1 MDRPKRE
8 VQLYCNFFKL
18 DFNVM
23 MYQYRLDLADQVEP
37 AQRQEIIKKI
47 LRENKEQLRKVLG
60 ESFLILNWCIYSYST
75 SETLTLTSGDHKLD
89 IVQVAKLSPGDDICR
104 NVLGRLIKLLQERVK
119 LKKVG
124 RKLFDPSLAVT
135 VDQLEVWPGYSTAL
149 VQNANLNLLN
159 IDSVS
164 KVITNTSVLDVMN
177 KVRQQSSGNV
187 EEALNV
193 EMTGKSIMTRYNR
206 RIYRVDG
213 VLLNRTSNDSF
224 MLDNGTSVTFSQYYQ
239 DKYKLAITAN
249 QPLLR
254 HVDKK
259 TQKEVL
265 LIPELCVMT
274 GLNDQQRADRG
285 LMTRMDEVI
294 KPGASEKLKKSQ
306 HLIKTLMAQDTTR
319 KFIEDWRLKIDSNP
333 LKVQGERLH
342 TGQMLFGDN
351 VRLEVETSQNLDRDS
366 QQKMYITKQM
376 NKVVIFYGR
385 QNGNEFNTFMQMF
398 QAVTQQYA
406 VAMTGGVETVEIGD
420 MRNFN
425 EIKNAAQSKLSPQV
439 SLCIWILP
447 GRKNAGTN
455 YENIKRHLIN
465 NLPVPSQMILAMTIQ
480 GGKNLRSIITKLL
493 IQIGAKVG
501 SVPWA
506 MSDLPFVDKP
516 TMVVGLDIYKKLS
529 LKCEVM
535 SIVATIN
542 RSFSTYWSNSQFS
555 NPNFG
560 IDKFILANLDK
571 AIEKFRKDNGIT
583 PQQII
588 IMRDGVSAGDRKNV
602 QAVEVAAIRQSLA
615 DAKEKYKLPNDIAI
629 VFVTANK
636 SCNAKFFLN
645 TNPNDP
651 NALGNPV
658 PGTYVHKNVTDN
670 ESEFFLI
677 SQLTR
682 RGLASPTNYY
692 ILENDL
698 TAKLNVPIEKVR
710 DLVAMLN
717 FKLAYMYYN
726 TVGSIKIPAPIHYAH
741 RLSFMIGDKSSPN
754 DRIVPH
760 PHLAE
765 ILSLY
770 FI

>member
-1 MDRPKRE
+1 MDKPRRAVK
-8 VQLYCNFFKL
+8 VFCNFFTL
-18 DFNVM
+18 DFNQP
-23 MYQYRLDLADQVEP
+23 MYQYRLDLLEQVDP
-37 AQRQEIIKKI
+37 SSRQDLIKKI
-47 LRENKEQLRKVLG
+47 LKENKDFLRKQLG
-60 ESFLILNWCIYSYST
+60 DSFLILNWCIYSYAF
-75 SETLTLTSGDHKLD
+75 SETLTISSEDAKLEV
-89 IVQVAKLSPGDDICR
+89 VQVAKLEPNDEISR
-104 NVLGRLIKLLQERVK
+104 NVLGRLIKVLQERVK

-135 VDQLEVWPGYSTAL
+135 VDQLEIWPGYATTL
-149 VQNANLNLLN
+149 VQNARLNLLN
-159 IDSVS
+159 IDTVN
-164 KVITNTSVLDVMN
+164 KVITNVNVLDMMN
-177 KVRQQSSGNV
+177 RIRQQSSGNL
-187 EEALNV
+187 EDTLNI
-193 EMTGKSIMTRYNR
+193 ELTGKSVMTKYNR
-206 RIYRVDG
+206 RIYRVDS

-224 MLDNGTSVTFSQYYQ
+224 TLEDGTTMTFQQYYQ
-239 DKYKLAITAN
+239 DKYKVNITPN

-259 TQKEVL
+259 TQKEFL
-265 LIPELCVMT
+265 LIPDLCVMT

-285 LMTRMDEVI
+285 LMTRMDEHI
-294 KPGASEKLKKSQ
+294 KPAAGIKLKKSQ
-306 HLIKTLMAQDTTR
+306 MLIKTLMDQDHTR
-319 KFIEDWRLKIDSNP
+319 KMIEDWKLNINSNP
-333 LKVQGERLH
+333 LQVEGERLH

-351 VRLEVETSQNLDRDS
+351 VRLDVETCQNLDRDS
-366 QQKMYITKQM
+366 QQKMFIAKPM
-376 NKVVIFYGR
+376 NKLVIFFGR
-385 QNGNEFNTFMQMF
+385 MNGNEHNTFAQMF
-398 QAVTQQYA
+398 KAVCQQYA
-406 VAMTGGVETVEIGD
+406 VPIAGVESVEIGD

-465 NLPVPSQMILAMTIQ
+465 NLPVPSQMILAATIAA
-480 GGKNLRSIITKLL
+480 GKNLRSIISKLL

-506 MSDLPFVDKP
+506 MSELPFVDKP
-516 TMVVGLDIYKKLS
+516 TMIVGLDVYNKMS
-529 LKCEVM
+529 LKCDIM
-535 SIVATIN
+535 SMVATIN
-542 RSFSTYWSNSQFS
+542 RTFSTYWSNSQFS
-555 NPNFG
+555 NPNYG
-560 IDKFILANLDK
+560 IDKFILANLEK
-571 AIEKFRKDNGIT
+571 AIEKFQKDNGVA
-583 PQQII
+583 PHQII
-588 IMRDGVSAGDRKNV
+588 IMRDGVSTGDRKNV
-602 QAVEVAAIRQSLA
+602 QNIEVTAIRTAIGAAREKLKLA
-615 DAKEKYKLPNDIAI
+615 HEIAI

-658 PGTYVHKNVTDN
+658 PGTYVYKDVTDN
-670 ESEFFLI
+670 ENEFFLI

-698 TAKLNVPIEKVR
+698 STKQNVPIAKVR
-710 DLVAMLN
+710 DFIASLN

-741 RLSFMIGDKSSPN
+741 RLSYMIGDKSTPN
-754 DRIVPH
+754 ERIMPH
-760 PHLAE
+760 PHLADT
-765 ILSLY
+765 LSLY